1 MTVRELEMSDKGFLL
16 VTMQPAPAF
25 EEEFNAWYDTEH
37 LPERLAVP
45 GFETA
50 LRFVCISGHPRYLAM
65 YDLAGPQVLD
75 SPEYL
80 KIAFANSSPWTLRV
94 LRRVRVYR
102 SFGRQIYPDNALTGT
117 CARVELLRFRN
128 RPSGASE
135 EIVNGMRA
143 NFERRPETA
152 QVRVFAYEDRASID
166 FIGFVE
172 QHAPGP
178 AALDLKLFGSHAAAI
193 DLANTYA
200 PY

>member
-1 MTVRELEMSDKGFLL
+1 VADKGFLL
-16 VTMQPAPAF
+16 VTMQPPPAF

-65 YDLAGPQVLD
+65 YDLAHPHVLD

-80 KIAFANSSPWTLRV
+80 KVAFANSSPWTLRV
-94 LRRVRVYR
+94 LQRVRVYR
-102 SFGRQIYPDNALTGT
+102 SFGRQIYPGNALTRT
-117 CARVELLRFRN
+117 CARVELLRFRD
-128 RPSGASE
+128 RPSTAAE
-135 EIVNGMRA
+135 EIVGGMRA
-143 NFERRPETA
+143 NFGKRPETA
-152 QVRVFAYEDRASID
+152 QVRVFAYEDRGSID

-172 QHAPGP
+172 QRAPGL
-178 AALDLKLFGSHAAAI
+178 AALDLKPFGAHAAAI